1 MDQTFTYIFTRI
13 APYYPEGEARALARL
28 VLETRFG
35 FTWAEICMGKDAPL
49 LLEQRREL
57 ENIVERLQRKEPVQ
71 YILGEA
77 EFCGRR
83 FEVAPGVLV
92 PRPETEELVDWVI
105 DDCKAHGVE
114 DMHVLDIGTGS
125 GCIAVTLACAFPH
138 ARVSAMD
145 VSADALQIARRNA
158 LAAGRDIAFLQKDI
172 LVEAGGLDVA
182 WDVIVSNPPYVCECE
197 KRGMDTNVLAYEPA
211 EALFV
216 PDDDPLRFY
225 RAIGKYAARTLADG
239 GKLYVEINRAF
250 GEETSVLFE
259 SLGLRRV
266 TLKKDAYG
274 NNRMIRCEK

>member
-28 VLETRFG
+28 VLETCFG
-35 FTWAEICMGKDAPL
+35 FTWVEICMGKDAPL

-57 ENIVERLQRKEPVQ
+57 ENIVEGLQRKEPVQ

-158 LAAGRDIAFLQKDI
+158 LAGG
-172 LVEAGGLDVA
+172 GGLRFPAKGHSRGSRRIGRCLGCHREQPALCVRMR
-182 WDVIVSNPPYVCECE
+182 E
-197 KRGMDTNVLAYEPA
+197 KGYGHE
-211 EALFV
+211 
-216 PDDDPLRFY
+216 
-225 RAIGKYAARTLADG
+225 RA
-239 GKLYVEINRAF
+239 
-250 GEETSVLFE
+250 
-259 SLGLRRV
+259 GL
-266 TLKKDAYG
+266 
-274 NNRMIRCEK
+274 

>member
-1 MDQTFTYIFTRI
+1 
-13 APYYPEGEARALARL
+13 
-28 VLETRFG
+28 
-35 FTWAEICMGKDAPL
+35 
-49 LLEQRREL
+49 
-57 ENIVERLQRKEPVQ
+57 
-71 YILGEA
+71 
-77 EFCGRR
+77 
-83 FEVAPGVLV
+83 
-92 PRPETEELVDWVI
+92 
-105 DDCKAHGVE
+105 
-114 DMHVLDIGTGS
+114 
-125 GCIAVTLACAFPH
+125 
-138 ARVSAMD
+138 MD

-172 LVEAGGLDVA
+172 LVEAGGPDVA

-225 RAIGKYAARTLADG
+225 RAIGKYAARTLAGG

-266 TLKKDAYG
+266 TLRKDAYG

>member
-1 MDQTFTYIFTRI
+1 M
-13 APYYPEGEARALARL
+13 
-28 VLETRFG
+28 
-35 FTWAEICMGKDAPL
+35 
-49 LLEQRREL
+49 
-57 ENIVERLQRKEPVQ
+57 
-71 YILGEA
+71 
-77 EFCGRR
+77 
-83 FEVAPGVLV
+83 
-92 PRPETEELVDWVI
+92 
-105 DDCKAHGVE
+105 
-114 DMHVLDIGTGS
+114 
-125 GCIAVTLACAFPH
+125 
-138 ARVSAMD
+138 
-145 VSADALQIARRNA
+145 
-158 LAAGRDIAFLQKDI
+158 
-172 LVEAGGLDVA
+172 EAGGLDVA